1 MKPRIM
7 LRTMTMMP
15 ANSMSRM
22 QNRTIES
29 KPCSIATIWLKPP
42 KCGIIAPG
50 VMRVCLQLYLHFP
63 FCKWKCRYCDFCSE
77 PAGEEAISAYCAAL
91 CAEIR
96 QMGPRFAGQR
106 VSTVFLG
113 GGTPSIVPAE
123 QMAHVLATLETSFC
137 IAPGA
142 EYTTEANPG
151 TLTAEWLEQVQRHGV
166 NRLSLGAQ
174 AAQDGLLKA
183 LGRIHTFA
191 QTEEAVRLAR
201 ECGIRNLNLDLM
213 SGLPGQTLADYRE
226 SIERLCA
233 LRPEHI
239 SAYSLILEEGT
250 PLYEDVRSGVC
261 TLGDDDLTADMYE
274 QGILW
279 LEQRGYRRYE
289 VSNFA
294 REGYACRHN
303 CGYWQGAWYV
313 GLGIAAHSLLSPS
326 AEQRSRGVLRVRR
339 ANTTNRDAYVRALAA
354 GEAAPAEEQEIGAQ
368 EAMFETMM
376 LGLRMVKGVSEAD
389 FQRLHGRSLRGRYGQ
404 ALDSLAR
411 DGLGLWS
418 ADGRFALTSRG
429 LELQNDAL
437 LRLM

>member
-1 MKPRIM
+1 
-7 LRTMTMMP
+7 
-15 ANSMSRM
+15 
-22 QNRTIES
+22 
-29 KPCSIATIWLKPP
+29 
-42 KCGIIAPG
+42 
-50 VMRVCLQLYLHFP
+50 
-63 FCKWKCRYCDFCSE
+63 
-77 PAGEEAISAYCAAL
+77 
-91 CAEIR
+91 
-96 QMGPRFAGQR
+96 
-106 VSTVFLG
+106 
-113 GGTPSIVPAE
+113 
-123 QMAHVLATLETSFC
+123 
-137 IAPGA
+137 
-142 EYTTEANPG
+142 
-151 TLTAEWLEQVQRHGV
+151 
-166 NRLSLGAQ
+166 
-174 AAQDGLLKA
+174 
-183 LGRIHTFA
+183 
-191 QTEEAVRLAR
+191 
-201 ECGIRNLNLDLM
+201 
-213 SGLPGQTLADYRE
+213 GQTLADYRE

-404 ALDSLAR
+404 ALDSLVR